1 MDIVDA
7 TLRKWRTTALIWGKT
22 DCMLSIN
29 DYLVD
34 CGYPDYGVPFR
45 GLYDDEDGARRYI
58 EDAGGELAIMR
69 RPQLAIT
76 QKPER
81 GDIML
86 IGLQRQRIAGLCTG
100 DAVAMRLHRGMCE
113 VNIKFLNIIE
123 AWKVEQCHQSAH

>member
-7 TLRKWRTTALIWGKT
+7 TLRKWRTTSLVWGST

-45 GLYDDEDGARRYI
+45 GLYEDEEGARKYI
-58 EDAGGELAIMR
+58 ANAGGELAIMR
-69 RPQLAIT
+69 RPELPTT

-86 IGLQRQRIAGLCTG
+86 IGLQHQKIGAICTG
-100 DAVAMRLHRGMCE
+100 DAAAMRLHRGACE

-123 AWKVEQCHQSAH
+123 AWKVNTCHHLAH